1 LNKIPSLN
9 RAEAEFFR
17 QIDEIATAV
26 MTSLD
31 EFADE
36 AAGGVGPEVEPW
48 LRRGA
53 ARPRAGGGR
62 YEHRARARRSHAGV
76 GRGPDAPGRAHC
88 GTAEVGVAMSAPLAA
103 FYRTV

>member
-1 LNKIPSLN
+1 MNKIPSLN

-53 ARPRAGGGR
+53 ALVQ
-62 YEHRARARRSHAGV
+62 ELT
-76 GRGPDAPGRAHC
+76 AH
-88 GTAEVGVAMSAPLAA
+88 VLAA
-103 FYRTV
+103 AAMGTERERADLMRALGAVQTRLDAHIAAQPKWGWQ